1 MRIAIKKQEKETV
14 MAAYAAVIE
23 HLRGQKQTPE
33 NLALYDAM
41 KKRLRDLR
49 EG

>member
-1 MRIAIKKQEKETV
+1 MRIAIKKQEKEMITV
-14 MAAYAAVIE
+14 AYAAVIE
-23 HLRGQKQTPE
+23 HLRGQKQTQE
-33 NLALYDAM
+33 NMALYDAM